1 MAAGSTL
8 ILLEKL
14 RIIINHG
21 SQKIALDKMK
31 LYSYKMNKNWI
42 ILRILMEIILI
53 DS

>member
-31 LYSYKMNKNWI
+31 LYSYKMNKN
-42 ILRILMEIILI
+42 
-53 DS
+53 